1 MYNRNLIER
10 LKQGATEITM
20 AGATPEQIAQR
31 LDSEARLG
39 HNVYTVVRT
48 TSNNR
53 ERSYELYSLNSPE
66 ENLAK
71 LKVMQ
76 KMASAKKSF
85 AIAVASSVMET
96 MASDIINRDDFD
108 KIQELDNIFA
118 FAELIEKNPE
128 EAKARYSALPG
139 TQEEKL
145 KKYGRVLIGAKNG
158 KALFDTIVA
167 GLDDKTK
174 ASIQLKCKQ
183 AEGYFSLAAKHVK
196 DREKCAELKET
207 MLPIWED
214 KVKKHFL
221 CDRHAQITIDALKRE
236 LDNGSIDYVMEIV
249 GSLELMD
256 LAETAS
262 PEQLGEKLKGT
273 FKRSQPTSAIFLQSD
288 KAYVLIDVLAE
299 NFREDQIARYG
310 DFSSPEEIDQD
321 VARYK
326 ESLLSDLESVEF
338 EFICQESK
346 KDGNGYST
354 EMISEKTAARLNA
367 MKNRPKEKAV
377 VSNFKKKPVGS
388 NDLESILNGN
398 DLSKGKSKIN
408 HFGD

>member
-20 AGATPEQIAQR
+20 PGATPEQIAQR

-53 ERSYELYSLNSPE
+53 EHSYSLYSLNSPE

-85 AIAVASSVMET
+85 AIAVASPVMET
-96 MASDIINRDDFD
+96 MASDIINGDDFD
-108 KIQELDNIFA
+108 KIKELDNLFS

-128 EAKARYSALPG
+128 EAKMRYAALPG

-158 KALFDTIVA
+158 RALFDTIVA

-183 AEGYFSLAAKHVK
+183 AEGYFSLAAKHAN
-196 DREKCAELKET
+196 DSEKCAELKET

-214 KVKKHFL
+214 KVKKHYL
-221 CDRHAQITIDALKRE
+221 CDRHAQGMIESLKRG
-236 LDNGSIDYVMEIV
+236 LDKGSLDYVMEIV
-249 GSLELMD
+249 GSLEIMD
-256 LAETAS
+256 LADTAS
-262 PEQLGEKLKGT
+262 PEQLGEKLRET
-273 FKRSQPTSAIFLQSD
+273 FKEREPASMVFLQSD
-288 KAYVLIDVLAE
+288 KAYVMIDVLAE
-299 NFREDQIARYG
+299 NFKKERSARYS
-310 DFSSPEEIDQD
+310 DILSPEQIEQD

-326 ESLLSDLESVEF
+326 ESLISDFESVEF

-346 KDGNGYST
+346 KDGNEYNN

-367 MKNRPKEKAV
+367 MRNRPKEKAV

-398 DLSKGKSKIN
+398 DSSKGKSTALKMGN
-408 HFGD
+408 